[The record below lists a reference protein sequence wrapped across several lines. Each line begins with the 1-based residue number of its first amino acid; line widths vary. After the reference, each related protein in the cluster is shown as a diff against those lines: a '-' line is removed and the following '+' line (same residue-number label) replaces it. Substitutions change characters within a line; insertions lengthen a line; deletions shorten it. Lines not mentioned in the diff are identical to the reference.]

1 MDISF
6 LGHSSFRIKT
16 KNATV
21 ITDPFDPKMVGIK
34 YPPIDADI
42 VTISHDHK
50 DHNNTSAVKKV
61 RKIISGPGEYEIL
74 DVSIIGIPSYHDNK
88 SGEERGRNVIYIYEA
103 DGLRLAHLG
112 DLGHK
117 LSDDVIEELGEI
129 NVLMIPVG
137 GTVSLGAEEAMEVV
151 RSIEPNIILPMHFWE
166 EGMNKEAFEKLKSVD
181 EFLKESGM
189 SVEKMPKLSIKDID
203 MGDDS
208 KVVLLERKE

>member
-1 MDISF
+1 MEISF
-6 LGHSSFRIKT
+6 LGHSSFRIRT

-34 YPPIDADI
+34 YPPVEADI
-42 VTISHDHK
+42 VTVSHDHR
-50 DHNNTSAVKKV
+50 DHNNTSAVKNV

-74 DVSIIGIPSYHDNK
+74 EVSIIGIPSFHDSKN
-88 SGEERGRNVIYIYEA
+88 GEERGQNVIYVYEA

-117 LSDDVIEELGEI
+117 LSDDVVEELGEI

-137 GTVSLGAEEAMEVV
+137 GTVSLGAEEATEVV
-151 RSIEPNIILPMHFWE
+151 RSIEPNIILPMHFQE
-166 EGMNKEAFEKLKSVD
+166 EDLNKEVFEKLKPVD
-181 EFLKESGM
+181 EFLQESGM
-189 SVEKMPKLSIKDID
+189 SVEKMPKLSIKDVD

-208 KVVLLERKE
+208 KVVLLERK